1 MDKSKHYLFN
11 TWDGSFSRLNP
22 MSPSWRDRYISKSMA
37 GGNFRASL
45 GNWIFNQRGIIIMKK
60 ISLDK
65 AKQEAIIRKN
75 NFFSGNY
82 FHFAD
87 PRTER
92 EARFFKL
99 VRTWNNQSIFRER
112 I

>member
-1 MDKSKHYLFN
+1 
-11 TWDGSFSRLNP
+11 
-22 MSPSWRDRYISKSMA
+22 
-37 GGNFRASL
+37 
-45 GNWIFNQRGIIIMKK
+45 MKK

-99 VRTWNNQSIFRER
+99 VRTWNTQSIFRER

>member
-1 MDKSKHYLFN
+1 MNGLLAIFKKLIKK
-11 TWDGSFSRLNP
+11 L
-22 MSPSWRDRYISKSMA
+22 K
-37 GGNFRASL
+37 GNR
-45 GNWIFNQRGIIIMKK
+45 MKK

-65 AKQEAIIRKN
+65 EKQERMIIRN

-92 EARFFKL
+92 EASFFKL
-99 VRTWNNQSIFRER
+99 VRTWNAQSIIRER
-112 I
+112 F

>member
-1 MDKSKHYLFN
+1 M
-11 TWDGSFSRLNP
+11 R
-22 MSPSWRDRYISKSMA
+22 
-37 GGNFRASL
+37 
-45 GNWIFNQRGIIIMKK
+45 K

-65 AKQEAIIRKN
+65 EKQDRIIRRN

-82 FHFAD
+82 FHFAT

-99 VRTWNNQSIFRER
+99 VRTWNAQSIVREKF
-112 I
+112 

>member
-1 MDKSKHYLFN
+1 MNGLLAIFKKPIRKL
-11 TWDGSFSRLNP
+11 
-22 MSPSWRDRYISKSMA
+22 K
-37 GGNFRASL
+37 GNK
-45 GNWIFNQRGIIIMKK
+45 MKK

-65 AKQEAIIRKN
+65 EKQERMIIRN

-92 EARFFKL
+92 EASFFKL
-99 VRTWNNQSIFRER
+99 VRTWNAQSIIRER
-112 I
+112 F

>member
-1 MDKSKHYLFN
+1 
-11 TWDGSFSRLNP
+11 
-22 MSPSWRDRYISKSMA
+22 
-37 GGNFRASL
+37 
-45 GNWIFNQRGIIIMKK
+45 MKK

-65 AKQEAIIRKN
+65 EKQDLIIARN

-99 VRTWNNQSIFRER
+99 VRTWNTQSMFKER

>member
-1 MDKSKHYLFN
+1 
-11 TWDGSFSRLNP
+11 
-22 MSPSWRDRYISKSMA
+22 
-37 GGNFRASL
+37 
-45 GNWIFNQRGIIIMKK
+45 MKR

-65 AKQEAIIRKN
+65 EKQERMIIRN

-92 EARFFKL
+92 EASFFKL
-99 VRTWNNQSIFRER
+99 VRTWNAQSIIRER
-112 I
+112 F